1 MEKRIYIVLLTGL
14 MLLSCSPRALHEAQ
28 GVVAQADS
36 LRAEGRMYDDSLALA
51 QAYGTLGH
59 WQWFYADEYAHACYH
74 YGRLLREKDNP
85 AAAMECFIS
94 ATHAPTR
101 DYYILGRVYN
111 NIGEISYLAN
121 EYQLSYDMYSK
132 AAELFLNNGDS
143 LYFCYSLYKMAFE
156 KAVLGEKDRVYE
168 ILNLIECANIADS
181 LLTSCCLITKAQK
194 CMCCQEYDSAVYYAH
209 QALRYNSRENMP
221 RIQLTQAYDNIGQ
234 QDSALIYANMVLNSP
249 DATYQ
254 NKFNA
259 LYVVLHNDSNLTA
272 EDINSLASYR
282 EDIRYYKYEPEKEK
296 LIQAVQLCEQDIA
309 RKPDWRWLYAII
321 VTLFVVGISLF
332 IYVHPKHKKQ
342 ELLAQKLDMLQQATA
357 TMQERHDE
365 LETNYMNN
373 HQHILEEIEYKC
385 SVLRN
390 GDKIYT
396 TLAWKNY
403 HKMCSAVDKQFY
415 LLASKLRSKQCLN
428 ETGIRLC
435 VLTLLDCGYEQMA
448 ELLFRSTTSIG
459 TLKIRVAK
467 KLGTS
472 SKNLRQY
479 LIDNECL
486 K

>member
-1 MEKRIYIVLLTGL
+1 MVKRFHILFLVGL
-14 MLLSCSPRALHEAQ
+14 MMVSCSPRALHEAQ

-36 LRAEGRMYDDSLALA
+36 MRAEGRMYDDSLALA
-51 QAYGTLGH
+51 QAYGTLE
-59 WQWFYADEYAHACYH
+59 QWSWFHADEYAHACYH
-74 YGRLLREKDNP
+74 YGRLLREKDKP
-85 AAAMECFIS
+85 VEAMQCFINAS
-94 ATHAPTR
+94 HAPTR
-101 DYYILGRVYN
+101 DYHILGRVYSN
-111 NIGEISYLAN
+111 MGEIAHLAG
-121 EYQLSYDMYSK
+121 EYQLSYDMFEHS
-132 AAELFLNNGDS
+132 ADMFLHAKDS
-143 LYFCYSLYKMAFE
+143 IAYYYALNDMAFE
-156 KAVLGEKDRVYE
+156 LADM
-168 ILNLIECANIADS
+168 ADS
-181 LLTSCCLITKAQK
+181 ASCLSLVRKLTAISGMYELTSITKAELYTQ
-194 CMCCQEYDSAVYYAH
+194 CQNYDSAIYYADLLINNAVYFPTC
-209 QALRYNSRENMP
+209 AL
-221 RIQLTQAYDNIGQ
+221 IKAQAYDNSGQ
-234 QDSALIYANMVLNSP
+234 QDSALTYANKVLDSS

-321 VTLFVVGISLF
+321 VTLLVVGVSILV
-332 IYVHPKHKKQ
+332 YVYHKHKKQ
-342 ELLAQKLDMLQQATA
+342 GLLAQKLSILEQATT

-365 LETNYMNN
+365 LKASYMNN
-373 HQHILEEIEYKC
+373 HQHIVEDINNKC

-390 GDKIYT
+390 NDKIHT

-415 LLASKLRSKQCLN
+415 LLAFKLRSKQCLN
-428 ETGIRLC
+428 ETEIRLC
-435 VLTLLDCGYEQMA
+435 VLTLLDCGYDQMA

-459 TLKIRVAK
+459 TLKIRVAR

>member
-51 QAYGTLGH
+51 QAYGTLGQ
-59 WQWFYADEYAHACYH
+59 WQWFYADDYAHACYH

-85 AAAMECFIS
+85 VEAMQCFINAS
-94 ATHAPTR
+94 HTPTR
-101 DYYILGRVYN
+101 DYHILGRVYSN
-111 NIGEISYLAN
+111 MGEIAHLAS
-121 EYQLSYDMYSK
+121 EYQLSYEMFERTADM
-132 AAELFLNNGDS
+132 FLQAKDS
-143 LYFCYSLYKMAFE
+143 IAYFYALNDMAFE
-156 KAVLGEKDRVYE
+156 LAEQGKKKESLFLLNRIDYSDT
-168 ILNLIECANIADS
+168 ILSSLTNL
-181 LLTSCCLITKAQK
+181 TKAEMYKRNEQ
-194 CMCCQEYDSAVYYAH
+194 YDSAIYCSYALCKNWEH
-209 QALRYNSRENMP
+209 QKTGFLIRAQSYSFLGNKDSAVFYANKVHAISSDLYTMNGALY
-221 RIQLTQAYDNIGQ
+221 ILTQDD
-234 QDSALIYANMVLNSP
+234 DS
-249 DATYQ
+249 
-254 NKFNA
+254 KCK
-259 LYVVLHNDSNLTA
+259 
-272 EDINSLASYR
+272 
-282 EDIRYYKYEPEKEK
+282 EDIRQTSADRSDIHK
-296 LIQAVQLCEQDIA
+296 LIEMQQGKLSQAVQLLEQDLA
-309 RKPDWRWLYAII
+309 RKPNLTWLYAII
-321 VTLFVVGISLF
+321 VTLFVVGVSLF
-332 IYVHPKHKKQ
+332 IYVHRKHKKQ
-342 ELLAQKLDMLQQATA
+342 ELLAQKLNLLRQATT

-428 ETGIRLC
+428 ETEIRLC
-435 VLTLLDCGYEQMA
+435 VLTLLDCGYDQMA

-459 TLKIRVAK
+459 TLKTRVAK